1 LHFVGYLQF
10 QYAVFG
16 TQYGLAIF
24 PTAIAFFC
32 AYYFDNKSVLSIAI
46 NGFSSIIYPFLHRSL
61 LHNDFYE
68 NNTLSYS
75 AISLSILLVI

>member
-16 TQYGLAIF
+16 TQYGLTIF

-32 AYYFDNKSVLSIAI
+32 AYYFDNKSVLSIATTGLAAYI
-46 NGFSSIIYPFLHRSL
+46 GLSVSPQTL

-68 NNTLSYS
+68 NNTLSYL
-75 AISLSILLVI
+75 ISLSILLVI

>member
-1 LHFVGYLQF
+1 LAICNFNTLF
-10 QYAVFG
+10 FG

-46 NGFSSIIYPFLHRSL
+46 NGFSSIGLSVSPQSL